1 MGQPQRKK
9 EKVVELSGP
18 PIMQGQLKTISLGDV
33 LQLLVNRGERLL
45 VLVHLPDGV
54 GRVFLE
60 GENLFHVEIAG
71 SQVEE
76 GLQAL
81 RKLISLKE
89 GRFEVRPPVRWPEEG
104 NLIGPVQA
112 LLLEALRQED
122 EAAFQE
128 TFIND
133 DLFEKALN
141 FEPPE
146 VKEETKVQKTP
157 QYSLLEQ
164 VSKKISGTDSLIL
177 LNRQG
182 EILEGSGEGK
192 GEELAGTISYSVFHL
207 QEIGNLLS
215 LGELS
220 GFAVAQKN
228 KLIAAMVLEEEIV
241 GFQTKFK
248 KGLLWWSK
256 KLLELRKEL
265 AK

>member
-33 LQLLVNRGERLL
+33 LQLLAGRGERLL
-45 VLVHLPDGV
+45 VLIHLPDGV

-71 SQVEE
+71 SQYEE
-76 GLQAL
+76 GLSAL
-81 RKLISLKE
+81 RKLISLKD
-89 GRFEVRPPVRWPEEG
+89 GRFEVRLPIRWPEEG

-122 EAAFQE
+122 EASFKE
-128 TFIND
+128 TFFNE
-133 DLFEKALN
+133 DLFEKALE
-141 FEPPE
+141 FDPPE
-146 VKEETKVQKTP
+146 VTEREELKP
-157 QYSLLEQ
+157 SLLER
-164 VSKKISGTDSLIL
+164 VSKKFSEADNLIL
-177 LNRQG
+177 LDKQG
-182 EILEGSGEGK
+182 EVIEERGESK
-192 GEELAGTISYSVFHL
+192 SEELAGIVSYAVFHL

-220 GFAVAQKN
+220 GFALAKKN
-228 KLIAAMVLEEEIV
+228 KLIGAVSLDENIIALKVP
-241 GFQTKFK
+241 FK

-256 KLLELRKEL
+256 KLIELRKEL
-265 AK
+265 VQ